1 MEKLYTKES
10 EKNRIRKLH
19 LQEQTSSSSSGSYE
33 TTKAWQRG
41 GDLTNNFRGD
51 NIVGVELTVDLPNE
65 VDITGGKIGG
75 FGDFNLEDD
84 IELYDMMDEPY
95 EEVDFMDYEEKSDV
109 LPDSLVNL
117 FGNLDMELDETPK
130 KMRGSRKWRK

>member
-1 MEKLYTKES
+1 
-10 EKNRIRKLH
+10 
-19 LQEQTSSSSSGSYE
+19 
-33 TTKAWQRG
+33 
-41 GDLTNNFRGD
+41 
-51 NIVGVELTVDLPNE
+51 
-65 VDITGGKIGG
+65 
-75 FGDFNLEDD
+75 
-84 IELYDMMDEPY
+84 MMDEPY